1 MEQRVMPRRPRV
13 PGGIPV
19 LRRAGTE
26 IQIGLDPRHAV
37 VVGDLPEP
45 VADAACRLGGRADAE
60 RLLGRTPPE
69 DRGAF
74 RALLSELAARGLLA
88 DGPDPIRPVPPRLAA
103 DATTWRLRTGIDGAR
118 LIAARRDSAV
128 VVHGD
133 GRLAVAIAGMLAS
146 AGVGRIDVAATGT
159 VGPADLGCGFLESDI
174 GRSRADATRAA
185 VRRCQPSV
193 RTDPIPLPSADLVLV
208 TDALVPAPELVAS
221 LLVEAVP
228 HLTARVREGTGIIG
242 PLVLAG
248 RSSCLG
254 CADLRR
260 AELDACWPMV
270 AAQLASTTQVTDLA
284 CTQAAAAFA
293 TEQALRALAWLSF
306 GGPRP
311 PTWDATIEVDAF
323 RGTIGH
329 RPWSPHPQ
337 CPCGALMPNGSAT

>member
-1 MEQRVMPRRPRV
+1 MPRKPRV
-13 PGGIPV
+13 PGVIPV
-19 LRRAGTE
+19 LRRADTE

-37 VVGDLPEP
+37 VVGDLPER
-45 VADAACRLGGRADAE
+45 VADAACQLDDRADTE
-60 RLLGRTPPE
+60 QLLGRTPPA
-69 DRGAF
+69 DRAAF
-74 RALLSELAARGLLA
+74 RALLSELASRGLLA
-88 DGPDPIRPVPPRLAA
+88 DEPNPSRPVPPRLTA

-133 GRLAVAIAGMLAS
+133 GRLAVAIATMLAS
-146 AGVGRIDVAATGT
+146 AGVGRIDVATAGT
-159 VGPADLGCGFLESDI
+159 VGPDDLGCGFLESDI
-174 GRSRADATRAA
+174 GASRAGAARAA

-193 RTDPIPLPSADLVLV
+193 RTDPIPLPSADLVVL

-228 HLTARVREGTGIIG
+228 HLAVRVREGTGIVG

-260 AELDACWPMV
+260 AELDACWPTV
-270 AAQLASTTQVTDLA
+270 AAQLAGAAQVADLA

-293 TEQALRALAWLSF
+293 TEQALRALAWLWF
-306 GGPRP
+306 GGPQP

-329 RPWSPHPQ
+329 RPWSPHPR
-337 CPCGALMPNGSAT
+337 CPCGALMPDGSAT